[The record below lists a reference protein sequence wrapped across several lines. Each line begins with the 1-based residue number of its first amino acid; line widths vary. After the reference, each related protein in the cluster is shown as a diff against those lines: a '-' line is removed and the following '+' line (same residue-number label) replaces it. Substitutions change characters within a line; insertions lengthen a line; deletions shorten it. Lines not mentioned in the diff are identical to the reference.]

1 MSERPANDGEEVRVT
16 DRRRIDPETG
26 AVRSPGGE
34 QPAAPSAAGP
44 GTSGS
49 AAPGA
54 TGADAEAQPDV
65 IEAEIVE
72 DGSAASAAEVAEL
85 TNTLQRLAAEYKNYR
100 DRTARDLAEAR
111 AAGRA
116 DVVRELLGTLDALVR
131 ADSHGELT
139 GPAKALADN
148 LSAAL
153 AKVGL
158 ESVGAEGD
166 PFDPLV
172 HEAMTHAAGEGF
184 DGPTVTAVYEPG
196 YKLGERI
203 IRPARVAVTE

>member
-1 MSERPANDGEEVRVT
+1 MSQRPENDGEEVRVT

-26 AVRSPGGE
+26 EVRSPAGH
-34 QPAAPSAAGP
+34 AAASASPPTADGL
-44 GTSGS
+44 
-49 AAPGA
+49 AA
-54 TGADAEAQPDV
+54 DEAIDEAV
-65 IEAEIVE
+65 EAVEAEIV
-72 DGSAASAAEVAEL
+72 DDAAADAATAEVAEL
-85 TNTLQRLAAEYKNYR
+85 TNTVQRLAAEYKNYR

-116 DVVRELLGTLDALVR
+116 EVVRELLGTLDALAR
-131 ADSHGELT
+131 ADAHGELT
-139 GPAKALADN
+139 GPAKSLADN

-153 AKVGL
+153 AKLGL
-158 ESVGAEGD
+158 VTIGAEGET
-166 PFDPLV
+166 FDPLV

-184 DGPTVTAVYEPG
+184 DSPTVTAVYEPG